1 MAKGFRPVQR
11 DQLFLL
17 PPDMREW
24 LPPGHLVWF
33 VIDLVETLDLARF
46 AARPGRSLAGRA
58 AYDPRVLLGLLVY
71 GYATGVRSSR
81 AIERAC
87 HADVAFRLIC
97 AQDVPDHVTIA
108 RFRREHFADPDAMA
122 GLFGQV
128 LAMAAEAGLGR
139 LGLIA
144 LDGTKI
150 AGSASKEANRSAG
163 TLAERAAQI
172 LAEAEEADA
181 AEDALFGAGR
191 GDEVPAEL
199 ADPVTRRERILAA
212 HARMRHE
219 QQAAEAEA
227 EARAG
232 QFRQRRAEGKRTGPA
247 PKGQAG
253 PLTTETADAVQARC
267 QERYDDW
274 QARNARAIAETGKPL
289 RGFRPVPPEQHC
301 RVRQAQARAARAA
314 QRDQAA
320 AGQAAAADPGGR
332 DCANITDPDSRLMPV
347 RGGGFIQGYNAQAA
361 WSADGLCLATLVTTS
376 TTDYASYQ
384 PLLDQIARSA
394 AIITGRAPTGLHA
407 KIAAPGVI
415 LADAGYLSD
424 ANLTC
429 PGPDRLIAT
438 RNRRADPGA
447 PEPAQATSPAA
458 RAMTARLA
466 RAPANTQYKARAPIA
481 EAPFGN
487 LKHNLGFRRF
497 HLRGHPRVTGEWTF
511 QATTINIT
519 AIHTARTRR
528 NQPRAPRTPLQTAA

>member
-1 MAKGFRPVQR
+1 MAKRFRPVQR

-24 LPPGHLVWF
+24 LPAGHPAWF
-33 VIDLVETLDLARF
+33 VIDLIETLDLSRF

-87 HADVAFRLIC
+87 HTDVAFRLIC

-108 RFRREHFADPDAMA
+108 RFRREHFADPAAMA
-122 GLFGQV
+122 DLFGQV
-128 LAMAAEAGLGR
+128 LATAAAAGMGR

-150 AGSASKEANRSAG
+150 AGNASKEANRSRD
-163 TLAERAAQI
+163 TLAEMAAQI
-172 LAEAEEADA
+172 LAEAEDADA
-181 AEDALFGAGR
+181 AEDALFGAAR
-191 GDEVPAEL
+191 GDELPVEL

-212 HARMRHE
+212 RARMQRE
-219 QQAAEAEA
+219 QQAAGAQAET
-227 EARAG
+227 RAG

-253 PLTTETADAVQARC
+253 PLTAETADALRARY

-274 QARNARAIAETGKPL
+274 HARNDKSIAGTGKPL
-289 RGFRPVPPEQHC
+289 RGFRPVPPDQHC
-301 RVRQAQARAARAA
+301 RVRRAEARAARAA
-314 QRDQAA
+314 GRDQAA
-320 AGQAAAADPGGR
+320 AKNPGGA
-332 DCANITDPDSRLMPV
+332 DCASTTDPDSRLMPV

-361 WSADGLCLATLVTTS
+361 WSADGLCLAALVTTD

-384 PLLDQIARSA
+384 PLLDQITRSA
-394 AIITGRAPTGLHA
+394 AIIAGCAPSRLHQ
-407 KIAAPGVI
+407 KIARPGII

-438 RNRRADPGA
+438 TSRRAKPGD
-447 PEPAQATSPAA
+447 PEPPQATSPAA

-466 RAPANTQYKARAPIA
+466 ATPARTQYKARAPLA
-481 EAPFGN
+481 EAPFGH

-497 HLRGHPRVTGEWTF
+497 HLRGHPRATGEWTF
-511 QATTINIT
+511 LHTTINIT
-519 AIHTARTRR
+519 KIHAARTPR
-528 NQPRAPRTPLQTAA
+528 NQPRTQLPAAA